1 MMDDTSNDAI
11 FLHLTQLLDQHL
23 LRNGRNCAFEIG
35 EPQQLASEQ
44 MEQNH
49 KLPSSFENL

>member
-1 MMDDTSNDAI
+1 MMDDTPNDAI

-23 LRNGRNCAFEIG
+23 LGDGRNCAFEIR
-35 EPQQLASEQ
+35 EPQQLASDQ

-49 KLPSSFENL
+49 